1 MWPVAYQTRPISVQP
16 TWATTLSKA
25 PSASLSALTPPVL
38 SLSRLC
44 LLWLSGVFLRDKT
57 LAHFTHEQNGGAGGG
72 RENRT
77 LMAEEMPHPVTPPP
91 AAALDWSVPK
101 VGVFTKRK
109 N

>member
-77 LMAEEMPHPVTPPP
+77 LMAEEMPHLTPPP